1 MLVSNP
7 YSSTTATAITS
18 VINNN
23 STEAEQNCYHQCHV
37 CGIISNCD
45 ETRQNCKLPFYDN
58 KIRCSLCANRS
69 SLF

>member
-23 STEAEQNCYHQCHV
+23 STEAEQTCYHQCHV

-45 ETRQNCKLPFYDN
+45 ETRQNCTPVL
-58 KIRCSLCANRS
+58 
-69 SLF
+69 